1 MISLTVSE
9 AQLEKIIDYQTS
21 LEQQG
26 HMAVNVFSVVNLRFT
41 DRYCVLIDCSPQQ
54 AMWIHLLI

>member
-9 AQLEKIIDYQTS
+9 TQLEKIIDYQIS

-26 HMAVNVFSVVNLRFT
+26 HLAVNVFSVVNLRFT
-41 DRYCVLIDCSPQQ
+41 DLYCVLIDCSPQQ
-54 AMWIHLLI
+54 ALWIQLLI